1 MSKLK
6 VNHQTFDLK
15 KHVFVI
21 AEAGVNHNNDLSLAY
36 KMIDEAKKAG
46 ADAIKFQTF
55 ITENIQLKSSIKPKY
70 QKNIKNI
77 NYFDLIKSLEPSF
90 NDQKKLSDY
99 CKKKRIIF
107 LSTPYDEKSADFLDS
122 IDVPIFKIASTDLAN
137 YFLLR
142 HICKKNKPIFLSTG
156 LSTFKEISESINLI
170 EKFHMKNKLVLLQT
184 TSDYPTKNIDIN
196 LNVIPEYIRKYNVTV
211 GFSDHTQTHVAS
223 LGAIALGARVLEK
236 HFTLDRSL
244 PGPDQSSS
252 LEPSELKD
260 WIKKIR
266 IMEQSLGTN
275 IKKITNSELKN
286 LTMRKV
292 IVINPASKG
301 TKITFAHLGAMR
313 GKKTGIL
320 PLKSNIDKILGK
332 KLVRDVTKIQEFSW
346 NLIK

>member
-1 MSKLK
+1 MIKLK
-6 VNHQTFDLK
+6 VNNQTFDLK

-21 AEAGVNHNNDLSLAY
+21 AEAGVNYNNNLSLAY

-46 ADAIKFQTF
+46 ANAIKFQTF
-55 ITENIQLKSSIKPKY
+55 ITENIQLKSSIKPNY
-70 QKNIKNI
+70 QKNFKNT

-99 CKKKRIIF
+99 CKKKKIIF

-122 IDVPIFKIASTDLAN
+122 INVPIFKIASTDLTN
-137 YFLLR
+137 YFLLQ

-156 LSTFKEISESINLI
+156 LSSYKEIDESVKLI

-196 LNVIPEYIRKYNVTV
+196 LKVIPEYIRKYNVTV
-211 GFSDHTQTHVAS
+211 GFSDHTQTNVAS
-223 LGAIALGARVLEK
+223 LGAIALGARIVEK
-236 HFTLDRSL
+236 HFTLDRNL

-260 WIKKIR
+260 WIQKIR
-266 IMEQSLGTN
+266 IMEQSLGTK

-286 LTMRKV
+286 LTMRKI
-292 IVINPASKG
+292 IVINPTSKG
-301 TKITFAHLGAMR
+301 TKITLTHLGAMR

-332 KLVRDVTKIQEFSW
+332 KLLTDVIKIQEFSW
-346 NLIK
+346 NLIE